1 MRFFTAALL
10 VALYVAARL
19 QIFLVVSEESVVVDA
34 SLFHCSLTQLD
45 SILPLVML
53 SSLDISHNSIYG
65 NPRPRVI
72 NPGAAC
78 CIR

>member
-19 QIFLVVSEESVVVDA
+19 QIFLVVSEESDA

-65 NPRPRVI
+65 NPRPSVI

-78 CIR
+78 RIPNNS